1 MFEVTIR
8 ELELALHGVDLILAF
23 AESVP
28 FIRIIMS
35 FDRLAGVLQHFDHLL
50 RFFFRYSDIIVTLGN

>member
-1 MFEVTIR
+1 MFEVTIK

-35 FDRLAGVLQHFDHLL
+35 FDGLGGVL
-50 RFFFRYSDIIVTLGN
+50 